1 MTPVVQEHLVSM
13 EPPILLAAG
22 GTGGHLFPAE
32 ALAAELLRRGRKVA
46 FVTDKRGQGF
56 GAGKDAA
63 LAAIPVF
70 RLPSGT
76 PTGKKIGGKLVA
88 GFETARGTLA
98 AFALLGRLKPGAVI
112 GFGGYPSLP
121 LMLAATQMRLP
132 TALHEQNAVLG
143 RVNRL
148 LARRVEKI
156 ALSYAQTKFLPP
168 GADTLL
174 TGNPV
179 RPAIQAQVGRAYTA
193 PVDSI
198 RLLILGGSQGAR
210 ILSDVLPEAFR
221 NLSAELKAK
230 LEIQQQCR
238 PEDLDRVRAAY
249 AEAGLRAECESF
261 FADVAERM
269 AAAHLV
275 IGRSGAST
283 VAEIAAIGRPS
294 LLIPYAFATDDHQ
307 TANAEALV
315 QAGAAKRI
323 AQADFTAARAGQEL
337 QALLG
342 APEKLGAMAAAAAG
356 LGRADAARA
365 LADMVEILAA
375 SRRSLPRN
383 NGIVRSMA

>member
-32 ALAAELLRRGRKVA
+32 ALAAELSRRGRKVA

-56 GAGKDAA
+56 GAGKDAT

-98 AFALLGRLKPGAVI
+98 AFALLAKLKPGAVI

-121 LMLAATQMRLP
+121 LMLAATQLRLA

-156 ALSYAQTKFLPP
+156 ALSYAATKFLPP
-168 GADTLL
+168 GADTML

-179 RPAIQAQVGRAYTA
+179 RPAIQAQTGRAYAA
-193 PVDSI
+193 PAETI
-198 RLLILGGSQGAR
+198 RILILGGSQGAR
-210 ILSDVLPEAFR
+210 ILSDVLPQAFQ
-221 NLSAELKAK
+221 NLSAGLKIK
-230 LEIQQQCR
+230 LDIQQQCR
-238 PEDLDRVRAAY
+238 PEDLERVRAAY
-249 AEAGLRAECESF
+249 AAAGIKAECQSF
-261 FADVAERM
+261 FVDVAERM
-269 AAAHLV
+269 AGAHLV

-283 VAEIAAIGRPS
+283 VAEIAAIGRPAM
-294 LLIPYAFATDDHQ
+294 LIPYAFATDDHQ

-315 QAGAAKRI
+315 QAGAACRI
-323 AQADFTAARAGQEL
+323 AQGDFTAARATEDL

-342 APEKLGAMAAAAAG
+342 APEKLAAMAAAAAS
-356 LGRADAARA
+356 LGRSDAAQA
-365 LADMVEILAA
+365 LADMVENLAA

-383 NGIVRSMA
+383 DSVIRSMA

>member
-98 AFALLGRLKPGAVI
+98 AFALLAKLKPGAVI

-179 RPAIQAQVGRAYTA
+179 RPAIQAQVGR
-193 PVDSI
+193 
-198 RLLILGGSQGAR
+198 
-210 ILSDVLPEAFR
+210 DV
-221 NLSAELKAK
+221 
-230 LEIQQQCR
+230 
-238 PEDLDRVRAAY
+238 
-249 AEAGLRAECESF
+249 
-261 FADVAERM
+261 M
-269 AAAHLV
+269 T
-275 IGRSGAST
+275 GAST
-283 VAEIAAIGRPS
+283 YGGHISDILRIGGS
-294 LLIPYAFATDDHQ
+294 VS
-307 TANAEALV
+307 ALWR
-315 QAGAAKRI
+315 G
-323 AQADFTAARAGQEL
+323 
-337 QALLG
+337 LG
-342 APEKLGAMAAAAAG
+342 ATVSRQVLLSGGQLASYDQAKTIARQRGVEEGLEAPLVLPRLGAGLQVVARNVHVRLAITWSPATVPVASAG
-356 LGRADAARA
+356 MGFTF
-365 LADMVEILAA
+365 
-375 SRRSLPRN
+375 
-383 NGIVRSMA
+383 